1 MKTLTSMQAACWSG
15 RSASA
20 ELGNVAAHLY
30 VEFEGPAL
38 EVERLEQALAQ
49 VSRRHPMLRLRLT
62 ADGEQAI
69 APLDAGPALEVEDLR
84 TIPAE
89 QAAAHLAR
97 KRDRWTHQQ
106 LDLRHRP
113 GVRVGLTRLPDRR
126 TRLHIDADM
135 IAVDPSSLRVL
146 IEDLAMAYDT
156 ETPETAWPTV
166 PSFFDW
172 WDAARHDPALSAAR
186 ERDRAWWRQRLDRI
200 APAPSLPRLDS
211 PRPPRAHSERWHA
224 WLTPAQGQALQGLAR
239 EQRVSLSTLML
250 GLFATVLGA
259 HTGDR
264 RLRLNVP
271 SFWRAPLVEH
281 VERIVGEFANVLIV
295 DVDLEAA
302 AHPAALCQQLAEQ
315 LIERL
320 EHSAWSGVDLMREL
334 SRHHGSPHLAPV
346 VFTAALDLP
355 DGPLFSP
362 RVHRLFGSLV
372 WTISQGPQVAL
383 DVQVARADDGI
394 LINWD
399 VRLDALPRAWVAQ
412 LFDRFMTLVRTVSTT
427 PEALSR
433 PLPERPHERPLNPL
447 QQAYLLG
454 RGTQVP
460 LGGVAMQ
467 EFREYRGT
475 LEVTAL
481 RARLIQMV
489 QQHPSLRTHIDAHG
503 RVQFEHP
510 DMVLNLDEVDL
521 SHLPMA
527 EALDAIAA
535 RREAYAHA
543 HFALDRSPW
552 NVTVFHLAANEQVVF
567 ARLDALIVD
576 GRAIAALLVELLGG
590 QAADVPAAPMP
601 PQDAVPTPEQR
612 QADADYWTHKLA
624 SVTGVPRLPWARPL
638 EQIGQ
643 SRYQRQGLRLPKADF
658 TALCRLGA
666 RHGLFNHATL
676 TAVVLEVLSHWL
688 RDGDLCVAMPVAPP
702 SDAALA
708 NRSSFL
714 AINWARASGA
724 FAERAAALQT
734 DVLEG
739 LQHLA
744 FSGVDLARLL
754 FERHGPGPVLP
765 VVITNGLSWP
775 TLPAGSPLRLTG
787 GLTQT
792 PQVALDVR
800 FSRDANGD
808 LLLDIDHAI
817 EAVSPACV
825 KAMLQALTRTLR
837 WIVSEGE
844 FAIMPGTVVDT
855 DHYRLNSPLDEACE
869 APFLQQIARRLFDPD
884 NAAPAL
890 ISGERTLSYAAL
902 GEQVARAIA
911 ALHAR
916 GLRPG
921 QVVAIC
927 LPRGPAHTTL
937 TLACALTGLVWV
949 PIDAAAPAQ
958 RRQYLLNNCQPALV
972 VLADGDAHGHPASD
986 VERLLATSAPLPAD
1000 LPDLSLSEAPA
1011 YYLYTSGT
1019 TGQPK
1024 CVVLNNRA
1032 TANVIGH
1039 TLADWAVTAED
1050 VLLSVTP
1057 LHHDMSVFDVFGSLA
1072 AGATLV
1078 LPLADEEKDALRW
1091 HALIA
1096 RHQVSLWCSVP
1107 AMLDMLLACRGTH
1120 TMHSLRLIAQGGDY
1134 LKPAVIAE
1142 LRARLPHA
1150 RLVSLG
1156 GPTETTIWSIWH
1168 AITAQDQ
1175 GQVPYGRPLPGNRYL
1190 VLDAQGEHCPVGVVG
1205 RIHTAGVNL
1214 ALGYLQDGQLRQT
1227 DFVTVTDERGEPVRA
1242 FRTGDCGRYRED
1254 GVLLF
1259 DSRVN
1264 GYVKIRGVRVS
1275 LPDVEAALASHP
1287 ALRQVLV
1294 VDHRAPGTDD
1304 LCIGA
1309 LYVCAEG
1316 ATPGLAELRAHA
1328 RQHLPDSHVPTR
1340 LLPVTALPLSQNG
1353 KPDRPTARQWLEAA
1367 TPATAHPAQ
1376 GHPVL
1381 DVYAQVLALPPG
1393 HTTDASTSFLSLG
1406 LRPQHLKAVA
1416 AGLRQRFSVSLSPA
1430 QLLRCR
1436 DAQDVERLL
1445 ADARA

>member
-1 MKTLTSMQAACWSG
+1 MKTLTPMQAACWSG
-15 RSASA
+15 RAASA

-38 EVERLEQALAQ
+38 EAERLERALAH

-62 ADGEQAI
+62 ADGAQVI
-69 APLDAGPALEVEDLR
+69 APLDAGPVLEVEDLGA
-84 TIPAE
+84 IPAG

-97 KRDRWTHQQ
+97 KRERWTHQQ
-106 LDLRHRP
+106 LDLRQRS
-113 GVRVGLTRLPDRR
+113 GLRIGLTRLPDRR

-135 IAVDPSSLRVL
+135 IAIDPSSLRVL
-146 IEDLAMAYDT
+146 VEDLAIAY
-156 ETPETAWPTV
+156 ETPEAAWPAA
-166 PSFFDW
+166 PAFFDW
-172 WDAARHDPALSAAR
+172 WDVARHDAALAAAR
-186 ERDRAWWRQRLDRI
+186 DRDRQWWRQRLDRI
-200 APAPSLPRLDS
+200 APAPSLPRLED
-211 PRPPRAHSERWHA
+211 PRPTRPHSERLHA
-224 WLTPAQGQALQGLAR
+224 WLSPVQRQALQHLAR
-239 EQRVSLSTLML
+239 AQRVSLSTLML
-250 GLFATVLGA
+250 SLFATVLGA

-271 SFWRAPLVEH
+271 SFWRAPLVAQ

-302 AHPAALCQQLAEQ
+302 AHPAALCQQLADQ

-320 EHSAWSGVDLMREL
+320 EHSTWSGVDLMREL
-334 SRHHGSPHLAPV
+334 SRHHGSPQLTPV
-346 VFTAALDLP
+346 VFTAALDVP
-355 DGPLFSP
+355 GGSLFSP
-362 RVHRLFGSLV
+362 RVHRLFGQLA

-383 DVQVARADDGI
+383 DVQVACADDGI

-399 VRLDALPRAWVAQ
+399 VRLDALPRAWVTQ
-412 LFDRFMTLVRTVSTT
+412 LFDRFMHLVQTVSAD
-427 PEALSR
+427 PDALTR
-433 PLPERPHERPLNPL
+433 PLPDRAHERPLNPL

-467 EFREYRGT
+467 EFREYRGPLNVAT
-475 LEVTAL
+475 LRE
-481 RARLIQMV
+481 RLTGMV
-489 QQHPSLRTHIDAHG
+489 RQHPGLRTHIDAHR
-503 RVQFEHP
+503 RVQFVHP
-510 DMVLNLDEVDL
+510 DVVLNLDEVDL
-521 SHLPMA
+521 SHLPTA

-552 NVTVFHLAANEQVVF
+552 NVTVFRLPSNECVVF

-576 GRAIAALLVELLGG
+576 GRAIAALLVELLQG
-590 QAADVPAAPMP
+590 QAADVPAAPTP
-601 PQDAVPTPEQR
+601 APDVAPTPEQR
-612 QADADYWTHKLA
+612 QADAAYWTHKLA
-624 SVTGVPRLPWARPL
+624 PVTGVPRLPWARPL
-638 EQIGQ
+638 EQLGS
-643 SRYQRQGLRLPKADF
+643 SRYQRQRLRLPKADF
-658 TALCRLGA
+658 AALCRLGA
-666 RHGLFNHATL
+666 RQGLFNHATL
-676 TAVVLEVLSHWL
+676 TAVVLDVLSHWL
-688 RDGDLCVAMPVAPP
+688 RDGDLCVAMPVAAP
-702 SDAALA
+702 SEAALA

-714 AINWARASGA
+714 AINWARASGD
-724 FAERAAALQT
+724 FAKRAAALQT

-775 TLPAGSPLRLTG
+775 ALPADSPMRLLG

-800 FSRDANGD
+800 FSRDASGD
-808 LLLDIDHAI
+808 LLLEIDHAV
-817 EAVSPACV
+817 EALAPACV
-825 KAMLQALTRTLR
+825 SAMLQALERTLHQ
-837 WIVSEGE
+837 IVASGD
-844 FAIMPGTVVDT
+844 FAIAPGTVVDT
-855 DHYRLNSPLDEACE
+855 RHYRLNSPLEEACE
-869 APFLQQIARRLFDPD
+869 APFLRQIAQRLFDPD
-884 NAAPAL
+884 NTATAL
-890 ISGERTLSYAAL
+890 ISGERQLSYAEL
-902 GEQVARAIA
+902 GQQVARAIA
-911 ALHAR
+911 ALRGR
-916 GLRPG
+916 GLSAG

-958 RRQYLLNNCQPALV
+958 RRQYLLDNCRPALV
-972 VLADGDAHGHPASD
+972 VLGDGEAQGHPASD
-986 VERLLATSAPLPAD
+986 VEALLATPAPLPAD
-1000 LPDLSLSEAPA
+1000 LPDLSLDEAPA

-1019 TGQPK
+1019 TGRPK
-1024 CVVLNNRA
+1024 CVVLDNRA

-1039 TLADWAVTAED
+1039 TLADWAVTADD

-1107 AMLDMLLACRGTH
+1107 AMLDMLLACRGDRAMT
-1120 TMHSLRLIAQGGDY
+1120 SLRLIAQGGDY
-1134 LKPAVIAE
+1134 LKPTVIAE
-1142 LRARLPHA
+1142 LRAQLPSA

-1214 ALGYLQDGQLRQT
+1214 ALGYLQDGHLLQT
-1227 DFVTVTDERGEPVRA
+1227 DFVTVTDEHGEPVRA

-1294 VDHRAPGTDD
+1294 VDHQAPGSDD
-1304 LCIGA
+1304 PCLGA

-1316 ATPGLAELRAHA
+1316 TAPSLAELRAHA
-1328 RQHLPDSHVPTR
+1328 RQHLPGSHVPTR
-1340 LLPVTALPLSQNG
+1340 LLPVAALPLSQNG
-1353 KPDRPTARQWLEAA
+1353 KPDRSTARQWLEVAPPAA
-1367 TPATAHPAQ
+1367 TRLLPAN
-1376 GHPVL
+1376 PVL
-1381 DVYAQVLALPPG
+1381 DVYAKVLALPPG
-1393 HTTDASTSFLSLG
+1393 QATDASASFLSLG
-1406 LRPQHLKAVA
+1406 LRPQHLKAIA
-1416 AGLRQRFSVSLSPA
+1416 AGLHQRFAISLSPA

-1436 DAQDVERLL
+1436 DARDVERLL

>member
-38 EVERLEQALAQ
+38 EAERLERALAQ
-49 VSRRHPMLRLRLT
+49 VSQRHPMLRMRLT
-62 ADGEQAI
+62 ADGAQTLA
-69 APLDAGPALEVEDLR
+69 APDAGPALEVEDLR

-89 QAAAHLAR
+89 QAEAHLLR

-106 LDLRHRP
+106 LDLRQQS
-113 GVRVGLTRLPDRR
+113 GVRIGLTRLPDRR

-146 IEDLAMAYDT
+146 VEDLALAY
-156 ETPETAWPTV
+156 ETPDVAWPV
-166 PSFFDW
+166 APSFFDW
-172 WDAARHDPALSAAR
+172 WDAARHDPTLSAAR
-186 ERDRAWWRQRLDRI
+186 DRDRAWWRHRLDRI
-200 APAPSLPRLDS
+200 APAPSLPRLDG
-211 PRPPRAHSERWHA
+211 PPPARAHSERLHA
-224 WLTPAQGQALQGLAR
+224 WLSPEQRQALQRLAR
-239 EQRVSLSTLML
+239 AQRVSLSTLML
-250 GLFATVLGA
+250 SLFATVLGA

-271 SFWRAPLVEH
+271 SFWRAPLVEQ

-302 AHPAALCQQLAEQ
+302 AHPAALCQQLAGQ

-334 SRHHGSPHLAPV
+334 SRHHGAPHMAPV

-355 DGPLFSP
+355 EGSLFSP
-362 RVHRLFGSLV
+362 RVQRLFGTLV

-383 DVQVARADDGI
+383 DVQVAHADDGI
-394 LINWD
+394 LVNWD
-399 VRLDALPRAWVAQ
+399 VRLDALPRAWVTQ
-412 LFDRFMTLVRTVSTT
+412 LFDRFMTLVRRVCAE
-427 PEALSR
+427 PEALAC
-433 PLPERPHERPLNPL
+433 PLPPRAHERPLNPL

-467 EFREYRGT
+467 EFREYRGA
-475 LEVTAL
+475 LDITAL
-481 RARLIQMV
+481 RARLTHMV
-489 QQHPSLRTHIDAHG
+489 QQHPSLRTHIDAHH
-503 RVQFEHP
+503 RVQFVHP
-510 DMVLNLDEVDL
+510 DVVLNLDEVDL
-521 SHLPMA
+521 SHLPTA
-527 EALDAIAA
+527 EALDTIAA

-543 HFALDRSPW
+543 QFALDRSPW
-552 NVTVFHLAANEQVVF
+552 NVTVFQLAANEQVVF

-576 GRAIAALLVELLGG
+576 GRAIAALLVELLHG
-590 QAADVPAAPMP
+590 QATDAAPALSTA
-601 PQDAVPTPEQR
+601 QDAPPTPEQR

-624 SVTGVPRLPWARPL
+624 TVTGVPRLPWTRPL
-638 EQIGQ
+638 EQVSQ
-643 SRYQRQGLRLPKADF
+643 SRYQRQRLRLPKADF
-658 TALCRLGA
+658 AALCRLGA
-666 RHGLFNHATL
+666 RQGLFNHATL

-714 AINWARASGA
+714 AVNWARASGD
-724 FAERAAALQT
+724 FAVRAAALQT

-775 TLPAGSPLRLTG
+775 ALPTDSPMRLLG

-808 LLLDIDHAI
+808 LLLDLDHAV
-817 EAVSPACV
+817 EVLAPACV
-825 KAMLQALTRTLR
+825 SAMRQALERTLR
-837 WIVSEGE
+837 QVAGSGE
-844 FAIMPGTVVDT
+844 FAITPGTVVDT
-855 DHYRLNSPLDEACE
+855 HHYRLNSPRAEACE

-884 NAAPAL
+884 NAATAL
-890 ISGERTLSYAAL
+890 ISGAQSLSYAQL

-911 ALHAR
+911 ALRGR
-916 GLRPG
+916 GLKSG

-927 LPRGPAHTTL
+927 LPRSPAHTTL

-958 RRQYLLNNCQPALV
+958 RRQYLLDNCQPALV
-972 VLADGDAHGHPASD
+972 VLADGEAHGHPASD
-986 VERLLATSAPLPAD
+986 VERLLAEPAALPTD

-1096 RHQVSLWCSVP
+1096 RHRVSLWCSVP
-1107 AMLDMLLACRGTH
+1107 AMLDMLLACRGAH

-1134 LKPAVIAE
+1134 LKPTVIAE
-1142 LRARLPHA
+1142 LRARLPDA

-1168 AITAQDQ
+1168 AITTQDQ
-1175 GQVPYGRPLPGNRYL
+1175 GQIPYGRPVPGNRYL
-1190 VLDAQGEHCPVGVVG
+1190 VLDAQGDHCPVGVVG

-1214 ALGYLQDGQLRQT
+1214 ALGYLQDGQLLQT

-1275 LPDVEAALASHP
+1275 LPDVEAALSSHP

-1294 VDHRAPGTDD
+1294 VDHRAPGSDD
-1304 LCIGA
+1304 VGLGA
-1309 LYVCAEG
+1309 LYVCADGTE
-1316 ATPGLAELRAHA
+1316 PGLTELRGHA
-1328 RQHLPDSHVPTR
+1328 RQHLPGSHVPTR
-1340 LLPVTALPLSQNG
+1340 WLPVAALPLSQNG
-1353 KPDRPTARQWLEAA
+1353 KPDRAIARQWLEAA
-1367 TPATAHPAQ
+1367 PPATPRPLP

-1393 HTTDASTSFLSLG
+1393 QATDTSASFLSLG
-1406 LRPQHLKAVA
+1406 LRPQHLKAIA
-1416 AGLRQRFSVSLSPA
+1416 AGLQQRFAVSLSPA

-1436 DAQDVERLL
+1436 DARDVERLL